1 VFLFE
6 HSLKQLDKGL
16 DLAQS
21 VMPLLHGAA
30 GMEHKTKEVVCSDCS
45 VTSGGGGGAH
55 ERD

>member
-1 VFLFE
+1 MFLFE